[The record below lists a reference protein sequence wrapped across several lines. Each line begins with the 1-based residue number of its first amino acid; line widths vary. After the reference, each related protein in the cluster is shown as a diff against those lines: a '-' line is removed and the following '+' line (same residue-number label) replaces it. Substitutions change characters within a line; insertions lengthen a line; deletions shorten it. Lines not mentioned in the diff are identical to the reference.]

1 MDEMRRNVPQEPSRY
16 PTPDFGR
23 MARRVERFANE
34 GLLRWILLAGVI
46 ALAMVAAYVCRV
58 DRDLARFAGSG
69 VLPETDIRVAMI
81 THGGIGDPFW
91 DEVAAGAFAAQREFG
106 IDLLYDG
113 DGNVNEQVR
122 LVDNAVAL
130 GYDVLI
136 VSLADPDALE
146 DSIRGAVAAGLLV
159 MSINSGEERGRAFGA
174 VTHFGQPDGVAGLG
188 AGERLVAAGIN
199 KVLCLIHEAGNVG
212 LESRCAN
219 AGIAMELSDGVMQR
233 LFVTGT
239 ADRVST
245 IGEIAAVLQA
255 DASIDGVLALN
266 SSIAELALQAIE
278 NSASEARLATFDV
291 SPAILELIESGE
303 VLFAVDQQAYLQGF
317 LPIAF
322 AYFRSLEP
330 ELQTAGVLA
339 GLERWASTGRL
350 VTGPAFVDESNA
362 RRYPQ
367 LGDN

>member
-1 MDEMRRNVPQEPSRY
+1 ML
-16 PTPDFGR
+16 
-23 MARRVERFANE
+23 ARRVERLANE
-34 GLLRWILLAGVI
+34 GWWRWLILAGVI
-46 ALAMVAAYVCRV
+46 GLAMLAAYICRV
-58 DRDLARFAGSG
+58 DTEVSFQAGTG
-69 VLPETDIRVAMI
+69 VLPPTEIRVAMI

-106 IDLLYDG
+106 IELLYDG

-146 DSIRGAVAAGLLV
+146 QSIRSAVAAGLLV
-159 MSINSGEERGRAFGA
+159 MSINSGEERGREFGA

-188 AGERLVAAGIN
+188 AGERLVMAGVS
-199 KVLCLIHEAGNVG
+199 KLLCLIHEAGNVG
-212 LESRCAN
+212 LEGRCAN
-219 AGIAMELSDGVMQR
+219 AGLAMEAAGGSMQR

-245 IGEIAAVLQA
+245 TGEIAALLQA
-255 DASIDGVLALN
+255 DPSIDGILALN
-266 SSIAELALQAIE
+266 SSIAELAMAAIE
-278 NSASEARLATFDV
+278 SSGSSASLATFDV
-291 SPAILELIESGE
+291 SPTILEAIEAGH

-322 AYFRSLEP
+322 AYFRSLEADAD
-330 ELQTAGVLA
+330 TGGILA
-339 GLERWASTGRL
+339 GMERWAASGRL
-350 VTGPAFVDESNA
+350 VTGPGFVDKSNV
-362 RRYPQ
+362 RRFPQ
-367 LGDN
+367 LGAD

>member
-1 MDEMRRNVPQEPSRY
+1 ML
-16 PTPDFGR
+16 
-23 MARRVERFANE
+23 ARRVERLANE
-34 GLLRWILLAGVI
+34 GWLRWLVLAGLV
-46 ALAMVAAYVCRV
+46 ALAMIAAYICRV
-58 DRDLARFAGSG
+58 DEDVSFQAGTG
-69 VLPETDIRVAMI
+69 VLPPTDIRVAMI

-106 IDLLYDG
+106 IELLYDG

-146 DSIRGAVAAGLLV
+146 ESIRSAVAAGLLV
-159 MSINSGEERGRAFGA
+159 MSINSGEERGREFGA

-188 AGERLVAAGIN
+188 AGERLVLAGVG
-199 KVLCLIHEAGNVG
+199 KLLCVIHEAGNIG

-219 AGIAMELSDGVMQR
+219 AGLAMEAAGGSMQR

-245 IGEIAAVLQA
+245 TGEIANLLQA
-255 DASIDGVLALN
+255 DPSIDGILALN
-266 SSIAELALQAIE
+266 SSIAELAMAAIE
-278 NSASEARLATFDV
+278 SSGSSARLATFDV
-291 SPAILELIESGE
+291 SPAILEAIEAGD

-322 AYFRSLEP
+322 AYFRSLDSDAA
-330 ELQTAGVLA
+330 TRGILA
-339 GLERWASTGRL
+339 GLERWAASGRL
-350 VTGPAFVDESNA
+350 VTGP
-362 RRYPQ
+362 
-367 LGDN
+367 G

>member
-1 MDEMRRNVPQEPSRY
+1 VLVRRI
-16 PTPDFGR
+16 
-23 MARRVERFANE
+23 ERLANE
-34 GLLRWILLAGVI
+34 GWLRWVVMLAAI
-46 ALAMVAAYVCRV
+46 TLAMVGAYVCRV
-58 DRDLARFAGSG
+58 DRDVSLQGGTG
-69 VLPETDIRVAMI
+69 VLPQTDIRVAMV

-106 IDLLYDG
+106 IELFYDG

-146 DSIRGAVAAGLLV
+146 ESIRSAVAAGLLV
-159 MSINSGEERGRAFGA
+159 MTINSGEERGREFGA

-188 AGERLVAAGIN
+188 AGERLASAGVT
-199 KVLCLIHEAGNVG
+199 KLLCLIHEAGNVG
-212 LESRCAN
+212 LEARCAN
-219 AGIAMELSDGVMQR
+219 AGIAMELAGGSMQR

-245 IGEIAAVLQA
+245 TGEIGAVLQA
-255 DASIDGVLALN
+255 DPSIDGILALN
-266 SSIAELALQAIE
+266 SGIAELAMTAIE
-278 NSASEARLATFDV
+278 SAGSEALIATFDV
-291 SPAILELIESGE
+291 SPSILEAIEAGD

-322 AYFRSLEP
+322 AYFRSLEADAVT
-330 ELQTAGVLA
+330 QGILA
-339 GLERWASTGRL
+339 GMERWAATGRL
-350 VTGPAFVDESNA
+350 VTGPGFVDLSNV
-362 RRYPQ
+362 RRFPQ
-367 LGDN
+367 LGQE

>member
-1 MDEMRRNVPQEPSRY
+1 ML
-16 PTPDFGR
+16 
-23 MARRVERFANE
+23 ARRVERLANVVW
-34 GLLRWILLAGVI
+34 LRWLALVGLV

-58 DRDLARFAGSG
+58 DQDISLQAGTG
-69 VLPETDIRVAMI
+69 VLPPTELRVAMV

-106 IDLLYDG
+106 IELFYDG

-146 DSIRGAVAAGLLV
+146 QSIRSAVAAGLLV
-159 MSINSGEERGRAFGA
+159 MTINSGEERGREFGA

-188 AGERLVAAGIN
+188 AGERMVTAGIT
-199 KVLCLIHEAGNVG
+199 KLLCVIHEAGNVG
-212 LESRCAN
+212 LEARCAN
-219 AGIAMELSDGVMQR
+219 AGLAMELSGGSMGI

-245 IGEIAAVLQA
+245 TGEIANVLQA
-255 DASIDGVLALN
+255 DAEINGVLTLN
-266 SSIAELALQAIE
+266 SGIAELAMSAI
-278 NSASEARLATFDV
+278 ASTGSNARLATFDV
-291 SPAILELIESGE
+291 SPAILEAIIDGD

-322 AYFRSLEP
+322 AYFRSLEADP
-330 ELQTAGVLA
+330 ATRGILA
-339 GLERWASTGRL
+339 GMDRWAASGRL
-350 VTGPAFVDESNA
+350 VTGPGFIDQSNA
-362 RRYPQ
+362 RRFPQ
-367 LGDN
+367 LGKD